1 GEFRNVYIINCVEDT
16 IPHFSNKDV
25 NIEEERRLFYVGITR
40 AIDNLYL
47 FSPKSRKGQIKD
59 ISRFIFEG
67 KFNDMPADTYGYEV
81 GNKITHKNYGFG
93 NIEEIKQDKIIIN
106 FENTIRSF
114 SLKALIDNNL
124 IEKL

>member
-1 GEFRNVYIINCVEDT
+1 M
-16 IPHFSNKDV
+16 
-25 NIEEERRLFYVGITR
+25 FYVGITR

-59 ISRFIFEG
+59 ISRFIIEG
-67 KFNDMPADTYGYEV
+67 KFNDMPVDTYGYEV
-81 GNKITHKNYGFG
+81 GNKIAHKNYGFG

-114 SLKALIDNNL
+114 SLKVLIDNNL